1 MKRLVLMATVALGV
15 ALPSAAAAAQA
26 CPGGLC
32 EGRALVRFLRVLQ
45 TARARP
51 VHILQIGDSH
61 SANDNF
67 AGAWRDILQ
76 ARYGDAGR
84 GVLPPGRPWAGY
96 AMRQVSV
103 YQSPDWNQISVLGAR
118 KAGRDDLVFGA
129 SGFRLGAPPAGGEL
143 RLNAD
148 AGHGF
153 RRFVV
158 CAATGPEAGAM
169 TLSLGGQ
176 GASVQLRAPKAGAL
190 CSSLT
195 ADAPATSAAV
205 TGGLGVEV
213 LSWAAFAGGPGVVMS
228 NLGVPGSELAQM
240 GLNGDEALKAE
251 LAAYAP
257 DLIVLAF
264 GTNEGFGRNFSSAD
278 YEAVLRGQIARLR
291 RIAPGTPILLLGAPD
306 AQSKNRALLA
316 NSDQGHGARLDPG
329 GWFSPPALQDI
340 RAIQRKVAASE
351 HVALWDWA
359 GRMGGVGAAGAWSSA
374 SPPLMRADHVHYS
387 PAGGQVL
394 AGRLQADLD
403 ALCKAAFG
411 KG

>member
-1 MKRLVLMATVALGV
+1 MKRLALIATVSLGLV
-15 ALPSAAAAAQA
+15 LPSAAAPAQA
-26 CPGGLC
+26 CAGGLC
-32 EGRALVRFLRVLQ
+32 EGRALVPFLCVLKM
-45 TARARP
+45 ARSRP

-61 SANDNF
+61 TANDNF
-67 AGAWRDILQ
+67 AGAWRDVLQ

-103 YQSPDWNQISVLGAR
+103 YQSPDWSQISVLGAK

-129 SGFRLGAPPAGGEL
+129 SGFRLDAPPTGGEL

-148 AGHGF
+148 QGHGF

-158 CAATGPEAGAM
+158 CAATGPAAGVMA
-169 TLSLGGQ
+169 LSLGGQ

-190 CSSLT
+190 CSSL
-195 ADAPATSAAV
+195 AVDAPVLSAEV
-205 TGGLGVEV
+205 TGGSGVEV
-213 LSWAAFAGGPGVVMS
+213 LSWAAFAGGPGVVVS
-228 NLGVPGSELAQM
+228 NLGLPGSELAQM
-240 GLNGDEALKAE
+240 GLNGDAALQAE

-291 RIAPGTPILLLGAPD
+291 RIAPETVILLLGAPD
-306 AQSKNRALLA
+306 AQSKNPVLLA
-316 NSDQGHGARLDPG
+316 NSDQGHSARLSAG

-340 RAIQRKVAASE
+340 RAIQRRVSVSE

-359 GRMGGVGAAGAWSSA
+359 GRMGGVGAAQAWTSA

-403 ALCKAAFG
+403 ALCKAACSG
-411 KG
+411 H